1 MPCPREYG
9 QVPTETDRG
18 SHGAR
23 CPAALEDELAALR
36 TQVARLRA
44 ETLGYLRP
52 LDLTPQQGRPPGPE
66 QTGIF
71 DIVLVGGEAG
81 IGKTRLITEAWA
93 ERNAVLRVV
102 GGCVQLGEASL
113 AYSPLVEALR
123 GLRRRVGEK
132 VLG

>member
-1 MPCPREYG
+1 M
-9 QVPTETDRG
+9 PTETDRR

-23 CPAALEDELAALR
+23 SPAALDDELAALR
-36 TQVARLRA
+36 TQIARLRA
-44 ETLGYLRP
+44 DNTRLLRL
-52 LDLTPQQGRPPGPE
+52 LDLTPQQARPPGPE

-93 ERNAVLRVV
+93 ERNAVLCVI
-102 GGCVQLGEASL
+102 GGCVQLGEAWL

-123 GLRRRVGEK
+123 GLRRRFGEK

>member
-1 MPCPREYG
+1 
-9 QVPTETDRG
+9 VPTETDRR

-23 CPAALEDELAALR
+23 SPAALDDELAALR
-36 TQVARLRA
+36 TQIVRLRA
-44 ETLGYLRP
+44 DNTRLLRL
-52 LDLTPQQGRPPGPE
+52 LDLTPQQARPPGPE

-93 ERNAVLRVV
+93 ERNAVLCVI
-102 GGCVQLGEASL
+102 GGPVQLGEASL

-123 GLRRRVGEK
+123 GLRRRFGEK